1 MSDIIN
7 EIENGLFALQDEKY
21 RDFNASLV
29 PTLDKNSFIGV
40 RSPEL
45 RRLAK
50 KYAKDERIEAFL
62 SALPHKYQ
70 EENTLHGFII
80 SLEKDFDKAIAETE
94 RFRPY
99 INNWAVCD
107 GISPK
112 VFAKNKP
119 ELLGYIKRWIK
130 SDETYTVRFAIG
142 MLMRHFL
149 DEGFEPWQ
157 MALVISVD
165 SEEYYIRMMQAWYM
179 ATALA
184 KQYDAAF
191 EVIKAKK
198 LPKWTHNKSIQKAV
212 ESYRITDERK
222 ALLKACRIK

>member
-7 EIENGLFALQDEKY
+7 EIETELFALQDEKY

-50 KYAKDERIEAFL
+50 KYAKDERIEVFL

-94 RFRPY
+94 RFLPY

-119 ELLGYIKRWIK
+119 ELLEYIKRWIK

-149 DEGFEPWQ
+149 DEEFEPWQ
-157 MALVISVD
+157 MEFVISVD

>member
-1 MSDIIN
+1 MSDIIK
-7 EIENGLFALQDEKY
+7 EIETELFALQDEKY

-45 RRLAK
+45 RKLAK
-50 KYAKDERIEAFL
+50 KYATDERIEAFL

-80 SLEKDFDKAIAETE
+80 SLEKNFDKAIAETE
-94 RFRPY
+94 RFLPY

-119 ELLGYIKRWIK
+119 ELLEYIKKWIK

-142 MLMRHFL
+142 MLMQHFL
-149 DEGFEPWQ
+149 DEEFEPWQ
-157 MALVISVD
+157 MELVISVD

-198 LPKWTHNKSIQKAV
+198 LTKWTHNKSIQKAV

-222 ALLKACRIK
+222 EILKGYRIK

>member
-1 MSDIIN
+1 MNDIIN
-7 EIENGLFALQDEKY
+7 EIETELFALQDEKY

-29 PTLDKNSFIGV
+29 PNIDKNSFIGV

-94 RFRPY
+94 RFLPY

-107 GISPK
+107 GTSPK
-112 VFAKNKP
+112 IFGKNKP
-119 ELLGYIKRWIK
+119 ELLEYIKKWIN

-149 DEGFEPWQ
+149 DEEFEAWQ
-157 MALVISVD
+157 MELVISVD

-198 LPKWTHNKSIQKAV
+198 LPKQTHNKSIQKAV

-222 ALLKACRIK
+222 EILKGYRIK

>member
-7 EIENGLFALQDEKY
+7 EIETELFALQDEKY

-45 RRLAK
+45 AGLQ
-50 KYAKDERIEAFL
+50 KYAKDERIEVFL

-94 RFRPY
+94 RFLPY

-119 ELLGYIKRWIK
+119 ELLEYIKRWIK

-149 DEGFEPWQ
+149 DEEFEPWQ
-157 MALVISVD
+157 MELVISVD

-212 ESYRITDERK
+212 ESYRITDEQK

>member
-7 EIENGLFALQDEKY
+7 EIETELFALQDEKY

-80 SLEKDFDKAIAETE
+80 SLEKSFDKAIAETE
-94 RFRPY
+94 RFLPY

-112 VFAKNKP
+112 IFEKNKLQ
-119 ELLGYIKRWIK
+119 LLEYIKKWIK

-149 DEGFEPWQ
+149 DEEFEPRQ
-157 MALVISVD
+157 MELVISVD

-198 LPKWTHNKSIQKAV
+198 LPKQTHNKSIQKAV

-222 ALLKACRIK
+222 EILKGYRIK

>member
-1 MSDIIN
+1 MSDIIK
-7 EIENGLFALQDEKY
+7 EIETELFAFQDEKY
-21 RDFNASLV
+21 RDFSTSLV
-29 PTLDKNSFIGV
+29 PTLDKSVFIGV

-45 RRLAK
+45 RKLAK
-50 KYAKDERIEAFL
+50 KYAKDERIEEFL

-80 SLEKDFDKAIAETE
+80 SLEKNFDKAIAETE
-94 RFRPY
+94 RFMPY
-99 INNWAVCD
+99 INNWAVCA

-112 VFAKNKP
+112 IFENNKP
-119 ELLGYIKRWIK
+119 ELLEYIKKWIK

-149 DEGFEPWQ
+149 DEEFEAWQ
-157 MALVISVD
+157 MELVISVD

-222 ALLKACRIK
+222 ALLKTCRIK

>member
-1 MSDIIN
+1 MIDIIN
-7 EIENGLFALQDEKY
+7 EIENELFALQDEKY

-45 RRLAK
+45 RRLSK
-50 KYAKDERIEAFL
+50 KYAKDERIETFL

-94 RFRPY
+94 RFLPY

-119 ELLGYIKRWIK
+119 ELLEYIKKWIK

-149 DEGFEPWQ
+149 DEEFEAWQ
-157 MALVISVD
+157 MELVISVD

-198 LPKWTHNKSIQKAV
+198 LPKQTHNKSIQKAV

>member
-7 EIENGLFALQDEKY
+7 EIETELFALQDEKY
-21 RDFNASLV
+21 RDFSASLI
-29 PTLDKNSFIGV
+29 PTVDKSCFIGI

-45 RRLAK
+45 RTLAK

-62 SALPHKYQ
+62 TALPHKYQ
-70 EENTLHGFII
+70 EENTLHGYMI

-94 RFRPY
+94 RFLPY
-99 INNWAVCD
+99 INNWSVCD
-107 GISPK
+107 TTSPK

-119 ELLGYIKRWIK
+119 VLLGYIKKWIK

-142 MLMRHFL
+142 MLMQHFL
-149 DEGFEPWQ
+149 GEEFETEQ
-157 MALVISVD
+157 MELVISVD

-184 KQYDAAF
+184 KQYEAAF

-198 LPKWTHNKSIQKAV
+198 LPKWTHNKTIQKAV

-222 ALLKACRIK
+222 EILRGYRIK

>member
-7 EIENGLFALQDEKY
+7 EIETELFALQDEKY

-50 KYAKDERIEAFL
+50 KYAKDERIEAFR

-94 RFRPY
+94 RFLPY

-107 GISPK
+107 GTSPK
-112 VFAKNKP
+112 IFGKNKP
-119 ELLGYIKRWIK
+119 ELLEYIKKWIK

-142 MLMRHFL
+142 MLMQHFL
-149 DEGFEPWQ
+149 DEEFEPWQ
-157 MALVISVD
+157 MELVISVD

-191 EVIKAKK
+191 EVIRAKK
-198 LPKWTHNKSIQKAV
+198 LPKQTHNKSIQKAV

>member
-1 MSDIIN
+1 MSDIIK
-7 EIENGLFALQDEKY
+7 EIETELFALQDEKY

-50 KYAKDERIEAFL
+50 KYTKDERIEAFL

-80 SLEKDFDKAIAETE
+80 SLEKSFDKAIAETE
-94 RFRPY
+94 RFLPY

-107 GISPK
+107 VTSPK
-112 VFAKNKP
+112 IFGKNKL
-119 ELLGYIKRWIK
+119 ELLEYIKKWIK

-149 DEGFEPWQ
+149 DEEFEPWQ
-157 MALVISVD
+157 MELVISVD

-222 ALLKACRIK
+222 EILKGYRIK

>member
-7 EIENGLFALQDEKY
+7 EIGTELFALQDEKY
-21 RDFNASLV
+21 RDFSVSLV

-94 RFRPY
+94 RFLPY

-119 ELLGYIKRWIK
+119 ELLEYIKKWIK

-149 DEGFEPWQ
+149 DEEFEAWQ
-157 MALVISVD
+157 MELVISVD

-198 LPKWTHNKSIQKAV
+198 LPKQTHNKSIQKAV

-222 ALLKACRIK
+222 EILKGYRIK

>member
-1 MSDIIN
+1 M
-7 EIENGLFALQDEKY
+7 
-21 RDFNASLV
+21 
-29 PTLDKNSFIGV
+29 
-40 RSPEL
+40 
-45 RRLAK
+45 
-50 KYAKDERIEAFL
+50 FL

-94 RFRPY
+94 RFLPY

-119 ELLGYIKRWIK
+119 ELLEYIKRWIK

-149 DEGFEPWQ
+149 DEEFEPWQ
-157 MALVISVD
+157 MELVISVD

-212 ESYRITDERK
+212 ESYRITDEQK

>member
-1 MSDIIN
+1 MNDIIN
-7 EIENGLFALQDEKY
+7 EIETELFALQDEKY

-94 RFRPY
+94 RFLPY

-107 GISPK
+107 GTSPK
-112 VFAKNKP
+112 IFGKSKP
-119 ELLGYIKRWIK
+119 ELLEYIKKWIK

-142 MLMRHFL
+142 MLMQHFL
-149 DEGFEPWQ
+149 DEEFEPWQ
-157 MALVISVD
+157 MELVISVE

-198 LPKWTHNKSIQKAV
+198 LPKQTHNKSIQKAV

-222 ALLKACRIK
+222 EILKGYRIK

>member
-1 MSDIIN
+1 MSNIIN
-7 EIENGLFALQDEKY
+7 EIETELFA
-21 RDFNASLV
+21 
-29 PTLDKNSFIGV
+29 
-40 RSPEL
+40 
-45 RRLAK
+45 
-50 KYAKDERIEAFL
+50 RIEAFL

-94 RFRPY
+94 RFLPY

-107 GISPK
+107 GTSPK
-112 VFAKNKP
+112 IFGKNKP
-119 ELLGYIKRWIK
+119 ELLEYIKRWIK

-149 DEGFEPWQ
+149 DEEFEPWQ
-157 MALVISVD
+157 MELVISVD

-222 ALLKACRIK
+222 EILKGYRIK

>member
-1 MSDIIN
+1 MSDIIK
-7 EIENGLFALQDEKY
+7 EIETELFAFQDEKY
-21 RDFNASLV
+21 RDFSTSLV
-29 PTLDKNSFIGV
+29 PTLDKSVFIGV

-45 RRLAK
+45 RKLAK
-50 KYAKDERIEAFL
+50 KYAKDERIEEFL

-80 SLEKDFDKAIAETE
+80 SLEKNFDKAIAETE
-94 RFRPY
+94 RFMPY

-112 VFAKNKP
+112 IFENNKP
-119 ELLGYIKRWIK
+119 ELLEYIKKWIK

-149 DEGFEPWQ
+149 DEEFEAWQ
-157 MALVISVD
+157 MELVISVD

-222 ALLKACRIK
+222 ALLKTCRIK

>member
-1 MSDIIN
+1 MSDIIK
-7 EIENGLFALQDEKY
+7 EIEAELLALQDEKY
-21 RDFNASLV
+21 RDFSASLV

-70 EENTLHGFII
+70 EENALHGFII

-94 RFRPY
+94 RFLPY
-99 INNWAVCD
+99 INNWSVCD
-107 GISPK
+107 GTSPK
-112 VFAKNKP
+112 IFEKNKP
-119 ELLGYIKRWIK
+119 QLLGYIKKWIN
-130 SDETYTVRFAIG
+130 SDETYTVRFAMG
-142 MLMRHFL
+142 MLMRYFL
-149 DEGFEPWQ
+149 DEEFEAWQ
-157 MALVISVD
+157 MELVISVD

-191 EVIKAKK
+191 DVIKAKK

-212 ESYRITDERK
+212 ESYRITDEQK
-222 ALLKACRIK
+222 EILKGYRIK

>member
-1 MSDIIN
+1 MSNIIN
-7 EIENGLFALQDEKY
+7 EIETELFALQDEKY

-29 PTLDKNSFIGV
+29 PNIDKNSFIGV

-45 RRLAK
+45 RKLAK

-94 RFRPY
+94 RFLPY

-107 GISPK
+107 GTSPK
-112 VFAKNKP
+112 IFGKNKP
-119 ELLGYIKRWIK
+119 ELLEYIKKWIN

-142 MLMRHFL
+142 MLMQHFL
-149 DEGFEPWQ
+149 DEEFEPWQ
-157 MALVISVD
+157 MELVISVD

-198 LPKWTHNKSIQKAV
+198 LPKQTHNKSIQKAV

>member
-1 MSDIIN
+1 MNDIIN
-7 EIENGLFALQDEKY
+7 GMEAELFALQDEKY
-21 RDFNASLV
+21 RDFSASLV
-29 PTLDKNSFIGV
+29 PNIDKSVFIGV

-94 RFRPY
+94 RFLPY
-99 INNWAVCD
+99 INNWSVCD
-107 GISPK
+107 GTSPK
-112 VFAKNKP
+112 VFEKNKP
-119 ELLGYIKRWIK
+119 ELLEYIKKWIK

-149 DEGFEPWQ
+149 GEEFEAWQ
-157 MALVISVD
+157 MELVISVD

-222 ALLKACRIK
+222 ALLKTCRIK

>member
-7 EIENGLFALQDEKY
+7 EIETELFALQDEKY

-50 KYAKDERIEAFL
+50 KYAKDERIEVFL

-94 RFRPY
+94 RFLPY

-119 ELLGYIKRWIK
+119 ELLEYIKRWIK

-149 DEGFEPWQ
+149 DEEFEPWQ
-157 MALVISVD
+157 MEFVISVD

-222 ALLKACRIK
+222 EILKGYRIK